1 GLIAI
6 KLKDGDELVGIA
18 ETTGNSNI
26 IIITK
31 LGKCI
36 SFNEEEVR
44 PMGRNASGVRAI
56 ALSKGDEVVSMELAV
71 KGESLLVVSKNGYGK
86 RTPVKEYKMQTRGGK
101 GLLTYD
107 KTKFDKTGVLIGAI
121 SVVPD
126 DEVFLINT
134 DGIIIRISAG
144 EVSELGRSTQGVR
157 IMKVE
162 GDTEIVTLA
171 RAPRDDALDEEPEQP
186 AAKGAAKPAKAETKD
201 PKAEKPA
208 KNGKGASDKD
218 ATGKQSE
225 KADDGDQLSLL

>member
-1 GLIAI
+1 
-6 KLKDGDELVGIA
+6 
-18 ETTGNSNI
+18 
-26 IIITK
+26 
-31 LGKCI
+31 
-36 SFNEEEVR
+36 
-44 PMGRNASGVRAI
+44 
-56 ALSKGDEVVSMELAV
+56 
-71 KGESLLVVSKNGYGK
+71 
-86 RTPVKEYKMQTRGGK
+86 MQSRGGK

-171 RAPRDDALDEEPEQP
+171 RAPRDDALDEEPADNAA
-186 AAKGAAKPAKAETKD
+186 AAKNAKASAKEA
-201 PKAEKPA
+201 KAEKPA
-208 KNGKGASDKD
+208 KNGKGAADKD